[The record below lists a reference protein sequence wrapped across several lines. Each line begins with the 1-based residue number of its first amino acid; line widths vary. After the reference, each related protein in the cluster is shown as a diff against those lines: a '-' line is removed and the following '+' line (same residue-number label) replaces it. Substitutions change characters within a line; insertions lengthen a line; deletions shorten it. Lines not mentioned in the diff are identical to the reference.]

1 MTAFSAIDIGRT
13 GVGFSSKWVDTIA
26 HNIANV
32 STEVPGDEEPF
43 RERMLVARALTDEIV
58 PSGSGVATEAVVERD
73 EEPIT
78 LYQPDHPLADEDGY
92 INKPNVD
99 LAGQLADL
107 MVAQRSYQ
115 ANAQSVTSAK
125 EAYEAALQIG
135 QV

>member
-13 GVGFSSKWVDTIA
+13 GVGFSSKWVDSLA
-26 HNIANV
+26 HNIANAN
-32 STEVPGDEEPF
+32 TEVPGDEEPF

-58 PSGSGVATEAVVERD
+58 PSGSGVATEAIVERD
-73 EEPIT
+73 AEPIT
-78 LYQPDHPLADEDGY
+78 LYQPDHPLADADGY

-99 LAGQLADL
+99 LAGQLTDL
-107 MVAQRSYQ
+107 IVAQRSYQ